1 MVTSARERFADVA
14 RCRDGDIDLA
24 EAALWIAAEAD
35 PALDVRSC
43 LAQIDRLAEKAR
55 ARVAAEASDGQRVAI
70 LNRILFEEERF
81 QGNRE
86 DYYDPRNSFLN
97 WVLER
102 RTGIPITL
110 CLLYVEVARRV
121 GLRADG
127 ISFPGHFLAKVRD
140 RDADREIVVDAF
152 EGRVLDPADCEQR
165 LQAALGPDARL
176 EARSLAAAG
185 PREILIRILV
195 NLKISY
201 LGRDE
206 YEAALACC
214 DRVLLLAPDT
224 ALELRDRGLLYQRL
238 ECFAAALTDLERF
251 LELAPGQESAA
262 AIRALLPNLR
272 EQVKQIH

>member
-1 MVTSARERFADVA
+1 M
-14 RCRDGDIDLA
+14 
-24 EAALWIAAEAD
+24 
-35 PALDVRSC
+35 
-43 LAQIDRLAEKAR
+43 
-55 ARVAAEASDGQRVAI
+55 
-70 LNRILFEEERF
+70 
-81 QGNRE
+81 
-86 DYYDPRNSFLN
+86 
-97 WVLER
+97 
-102 RTGIPITL
+102 
-110 CLLYVEVARRV
+110 

-152 EGRVLDPADCEQR
+152 EGRVLEPADCEQR

-185 PREILIRILV
+185 PREILIRILG
-195 NLKISY
+195 NLKINY

-272 EQVKQIH
+272 EQVQQIH

>member
-127 ISFPGHFLAKVRD
+127 VSFPGHFLAKVRD
-140 RDADREIVVDAF
+140 RDADRDIVVDAF

-165 LQAALGPDARL
+165 LQAAFGPDARL

-185 PREILIRILV
+185 PREILIRILG

-251 LELAPGQESAA
+251 LELAPGQESGA